1 MKTVCFRILVILLLV
16 VSILFFLWNSLLF
29 LKKGFAR
36 ENEMIEIT
44 DDNRKEIASL
54 IEEKSAL
61 REKLPNIDQIEK
73 IEHLSLMHKDQ
84 ITVYEKDGTTYDLYT
99 NLYHDP
105 LIVYIQK
112 EGYNIYFRSA
122 EWIPDLMKTIF
133 WFVVSIVL
141 AVPLISIANK
151 RFSLLEK
158 RKKPLPW

>member
-1 MKTVCFRILVILLLV
+1 MKTVRFRILMILLLV
-16 VSILFFLWNSLLF
+16 VSILFFLWNSLL
-29 LKKGFAR
+29 LLSKGFAR

-73 IEHLSLMHKDQ
+73 IEHLALMHKDQ

-99 NLYHDP
+99 NLYNDP

-112 EGYNIYFRSA
+112 EGYNIYFRSS
-122 EWIPDLMKTIF
+122 ELIPDLVKIIF

-141 AVPLISIANK
+141 AVPLISVANK